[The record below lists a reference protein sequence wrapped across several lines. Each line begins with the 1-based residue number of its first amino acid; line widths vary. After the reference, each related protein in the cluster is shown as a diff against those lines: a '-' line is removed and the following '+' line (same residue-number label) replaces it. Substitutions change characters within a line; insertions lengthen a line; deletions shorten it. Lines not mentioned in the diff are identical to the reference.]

1 MRKRGGEF
9 CRGGINKSSVK
20 QNKPMK
26 NILSYLSLYLS
37 DSTVRFNVG
46 VFFGLFLNS
55 FYIVINVI
63 WGIKYGNAWFVTVAA
78 YYTVVAMLRYF
89 IIDTGRDG
97 RKEKNA
103 TELLGALIL
112 ILSVPMTGMI
122 IYTVLTGESNGYPNS
137 SLPIFAAYA
146 VFSVFRAVYGLLS
159 RERNFSAM
167 QRTLYAIRLSTAFM
181 SVFNLLTSF
190 FSFLGVRGRLPLTLN
205 FLSGGAITASMLT
218 AVRISRKG

>member
-1 MRKRGGEF
+1 
-9 CRGGINKSSVK
+9 
-20 QNKPMK
+20 MK